1 MDNVKLL
8 VSSNLIYIFI
18 HMYLKKLHFLK
29 YAVFMCF
36 ADAIHYYL
44 HVLYVIT
51 KFYEYDLNI
60 IIV

>member
-1 MDNVKLL
+1 
-8 VSSNLIYIFI
+8 
-18 HMYLKKLHFLK
+18 MYLKKLHFLK

-44 HVLYVIT
+44 HVLYVII

>member
-1 MDNVKLL
+1 
-8 VSSNLIYIFI
+8 
-18 HMYLKKLHFLK
+18 MYLKKLHFLK

-36 ADAIHYYL
+36 ADTIHYYL
-44 HVLYVIT
+44 HVLYVII

>member
-1 MDNVKLL
+1 
-8 VSSNLIYIFI
+8 
-18 HMYLKKLHFLK
+18 MYLKKLNFLK
-29 YAVFMCF
+29 YTAFMCF

-44 HVLYVIT
+44 HVLNAII